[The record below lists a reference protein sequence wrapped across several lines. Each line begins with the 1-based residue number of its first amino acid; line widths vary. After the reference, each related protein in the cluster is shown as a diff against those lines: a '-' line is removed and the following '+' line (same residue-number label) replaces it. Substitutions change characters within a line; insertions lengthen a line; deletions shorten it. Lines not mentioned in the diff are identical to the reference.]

1 MILKNYG
8 ISHCSNIFFS
18 PPRSTL
24 ASLTRFRSL
33 NGGYGALKALET
45 VDTILAGHLEELSV
59 SFTTL
64 SSNVLNDNDNHES
77 SSMETFD
84 EQQVQSALE
93 VLKIAGVVRNELTSL
108 EEQTRDQ
115 LRILSV
121 RMKSTMEQESTLT
134 DAVVKGV
141 TNASAVPES
150 MSVIEVE
157 ALLAT
162 AVCGMNEETGS
173 SKSKSKPSSVTTAE
187 QLSNANILNG
197 EVHDLFPKAIDATNK
212 LVRSCQSFVF
222 DVCAFLPFQNM
233 DSMSSMAIWG
243 QEESMWASAAIT
255 ADSYGTLP
263 QSYITHVGE
272 HMLALVQALEPFS
285 ADNDALNL
293 ANLVMEGVDHVAD
306 GSWRE
311 YARAIHC
318 SELPSNEEGFISVLK
333 KGGALKEFVLGQMQ
347 HSFDEDDEGNDND
360 EVEDTAS
367 QEFCNKW
374 LDAVCSAVTSKLLER
389 TMRIPKLSRK
399 GCEHLSVD
407 YNYIINVLSALGV
420 SGHPH
425 PLLSHIAELSSMDAE
440 SLQAR
445 IMESEEDE
453 FGVRRAEI
461 RIALMRSIPID

>member
-1 MILKNYG
+1 
-8 ISHCSNIFFS
+8 
-18 PPRSTL
+18 
-24 ASLTRFRSL
+24 
-33 NGGYGALKALET
+33 
-45 VDTILAGHLEELSV
+45 
-59 SFTTL
+59 
-64 SSNVLNDNDNHES
+64 
-77 SSMETFD
+77 MEAFD

-93 VLKIAGVVRNELTSL
+93 VLKIAGIVRNELSSL

-115 LRILSV
+115 FRILAV

-157 ALLAT
+157 ALLAN
-162 AVCGMNEETGS
+162 AVCGVNEDRDL
-173 SKSKSKPSSVTTAE
+173 SKSKSKTSSVTTVE
-187 QLSNANILNG
+187 QLSNSNILGG
-197 EVHDLFPKAIDATNK
+197 EVHDLFPKAIDATIK
-212 LVRSCQSFVF
+212 LVKSCQSFVF

-233 DSMSSMAIWG
+233 DPMASMTIWG

-285 ADNDALNL
+285 ADSEALNL
-293 ANLVMEGVDHVAD
+293 ANGVMEGVDHVAD
-306 GSWRE
+306 RSWRE

-318 SELPSNEEGFISVLK
+318 SEPDGFISALK
-333 KGGALKEFVLGQMQ
+333 KGGALKEFVLG
-347 HSFDEDDEGNDND
+347 HTHHCFDEEDEDDGND
-360 EVEDTAS
+360 EAEDTAS

-374 LDAVCSAVTSKLLER
+374 LDAVCSAVTGKLLER

-425 PLLSHIAELSSMDAE
+425 PLLSHVAELSSMDAE

-445 IMESEEDE
+445 IMESEDDE
-453 FGVRRAEI
+453 FGIRRAEV
-461 RIALMRSIPID
+461 RIALMRGIPID